1 MPLNAA
7 LLDVIADPF
16 DKLPLLWNAD
26 DKLLYNPRL
35 RRAYPWTDGFPVL
48 IAGEALMVDEATHT
62 RLTGGES
69 GFASRGSGARIP
81 AANRPVSQFEGLAGW
96 YDRVMKDLSDRGTLL
111 GSAVDE
117 LAKLAGRG
125 DGVALDVGCGTG
137 IVAAQLTRLGYQP
150 IGVDLAADQLKVA
163 VDRLPVVQGNA
174 AELPFVTASLR
185 FAYSTFTSSAWEHQ
199 AASVKEVF
207 RVLKPGGRYI
217 DVGVHPCF
225 NGGYAT
231 PQDDGSIVQKS
242 GYLVSGFRDPS
253 NFTGTVRSRVG
264 AWHRPLADVVN
275 AFLDA
280 GFHIEK
286 IVEGGTAQIPT
297 ILGIRAIKP

>member
-1 MPLNAA
+1 MSLNAA
-7 LLDVIADPF
+7 LLEVIADPY
-16 DKLPLLWNAD
+16 DKLPLLWNAG

-35 RRAYPWTDGFPVL
+35 RHAYPWTDGFPVL
-48 IAGEALMVDEATHT
+48 IAGEALAVDEATHA
-62 RLTGGES
+62 RLIGGVS
-69 GFASRGSGARIP
+69 GSSAHGSGGKVP
-81 AANRPVSQFEGLAGW
+81 ASNRPVSQFEGLAAW
-96 YDRVMKDLSDRGTLL
+96 YDKVMKDLDDRGALL
-111 GSAVDE
+111 GAAVDE
-117 LAKLAGRG
+117 LARLAGPG
-125 DGVALDVGCGTG
+125 TGVALDVGCGTG
-137 IVAAQLTRLGYQP
+137 IVAAVLTKLGYQP

-199 AASVKEVF
+199 AASVQEVF

-231 PQDDGSIVQKS
+231 QQDDGSIIQKP
-242 GYLVSGFRDPS
+242 GYPVSGFRDLS
-253 NFTGTVRSRVG
+253 NFTGTVRGRVG

-286 IVEGGTAQIPT
+286 IIEGGNAKIPT
-297 ILGIRAIKP
+297 ILGISTVKP